1 MKKNYDECS
10 VSEDSSSY
18 NNSEFYQEDNFEY
31 NYNTKEKY
39 RMYISIIKDLN
50 LKIISKPEETL
61 SIEKEIK
68 KQSLF
73 SKNNILEYKFLVIG
87 DSQSG
92 KTSFCLKF
100 AKNEFNLEIKPSK
113 EINCY
118 LKTLVLFDKEIK
130 IYLIDINDNLL
141 SENKNL
147 NLNNILYNNIK
158 GVFAIYDVTKNKSFE
173 KSLKLVENL
182 RLKLGNVVPFMLI
195 GNKNDLNYLKM
206 VDIEDAK
213 NKSKKFKCDC
223 KEGKCVDENSISNIV
238 KYFVARIYYNDLDD
252 LEKDKIKNDILI
264 KEKKRKKM
272 NHKL

>member
-195 GNKNDLNYLKM
+195 GNKSDLNYLKI

-213 NKSKKFKCDC
+213 NKSKKLKCDL
-223 KEGKCVDENSISNIV
+223 KEGNCIDENSVKDII
-238 KYFVARIYYNDLDD
+238 KYFIANIFYNDLDD
-252 LEKDKIKNDILI
+252 LDKDKIKNDILI
-264 KEKKRKKM
+264 KENNRKKK
-272 NHKL
+272 NLNL